1 MMQPQTEDAK
11 DGQPPPE
18 PGRGKDVFPGAF
30 RGSLALL
37 IPWFLPQLTFL

>member
-11 DGQPPPE
+11 DGQPPP
-18 PGRGKDVFPGAF
+18 GKDVFPGAF